1 MSKKSSGDFMK
12 NKEKRHWKEQE
23 KKNWKK
29 KDIDPLQ
36 ESKINLNPDNIM
48 NKIKMSMLM
57 KVKNLQWK
65 KKDSNQQE
73 DKQLRMSQVKYKKA
87 IIQKLIL
94 ELQDMKLIM
103 FQETIINQK
112 DTNQNLLEEPRQMK
126 TILKINWL
134 LDKIN

>member
-1 MSKKSSGDFMK
+1 MSKKNSGDFTK

-36 ESKINLNPDNIM
+36 GSKINLNPDNIM

-57 KVKNLQWK
+57 KVKNLHWK

-73 DKQLRMSQVKYKKA
+73 DKQLRTSQVKSKKA